1 MNKERLQKIFDNYVE
16 RYDVINGP
24 ENHEIY
30 KWAAAS
36 NFQKYWDVD
45 AGNFGDMFKLAMDD
59 AESLFDVHTQQPVNG
74 VVFLCN
80 QSPETME
87 AVRQAFR
94 DLFAADGSVYSKRQR
109 RMESFIKKM
118 NTLLKKADPDK
129 WKYHQDIFS
138 TSVYLS
144 MYDPD
149 DNFIYSE
156 PEAKEFAEF
165 IEVKTDFVKESS
177 VSLPKY
183 YKMCQTVV
191 AELQKQTELAQMVAD
206 ALSIEADQLDDVSL
220 TEIDDEYHILT
231 YDLISCAANY
241 NLYDKEGA
249 VRKVKTADPVDE
261 EKKKEKQRL
270 RRKQRAMEKQL
281 EEMKAQRE
289 KMEYPSLKRRKVV
302 HAKFG
307 KGTINNQE
315 EQYLSVKFETVG
327 VKKFLMPD
335 ALAKGFLTLTE
346 EGPANTCREISEM
359 DAAIEALERD
369 IYLMDAQRV
378 GLAKA

>member
-1 MNKERLQKIFDNYVE
+1 MNKDRLQKIFDNYVE

-30 KWAAAS
+30 KWTAAS

-59 AESLFDVHTQQPVNG
+59 AESLFDVNSQQPVNG

-80 QSPETME
+80 QGPETME

-94 DLFAADGSVYSKRQR
+94 DLFSADESVYSKRQK

-118 NTLLKKADPDK
+118 NTMVKKADPDK
-129 WKYHQDIFS
+129 WKYQQDTFS
-138 TSVYLS
+138 ASVYLS

-149 DNFIYSE
+149 DNFIYNE
-156 PEAKEFAEF
+156 IEAKEFA
-165 IEVKTDFVKESS
+165 DFVEHKADFIKEGS

-183 YKMCQTVV
+183 YKMCQGVV
-191 AELQKQTELAQMVAD
+191 AALQKQTDLTQMVAD
-206 ALSIEADQLDDVSL
+206 ALSTEADNLDDISL

-231 YDLISCAANY
+231 YDLISCAQAY
-241 NLYDKEGA
+241 NLYDSDA
-249 VRKVKTADPVDE
+249 PAIRVRKADPVDE

-281 EEMKAQRE
+281 EELKAERA
-289 KMEYPSLKRRKVV
+289 KMDYPSLKRRKVV
-302 HAKFG
+302 HPKFG
-307 KGTINNQE
+307 KGTISAQE
-315 EQYLSVKFETVG
+315 EQYLTVKFETVG
-327 VKKFLMPD
+327 LKKFLMPD
-335 ALAKGFLTLTE
+335 SLAKGFLTLTE
-346 EGPANTCREISEM
+346 EGPANICRQISEKDTEIEELTREI
-359 DAAIEALERD
+359 L
-369 IYLMDAQRV
+369 LMDAQRL
-378 GLAKA
+378 GLGKS